1 MNTSEQLFAA
11 ALKAFKQAYTPY
23 SGFPVGAAVL
33 STDNHIYSGCNV
45 ENISYPVGTCA
56 EAGAIAAMLNG
67 GDNKIAEILIYA
79 DSKALISPCGACRQR
94 IAEFASADTKI
105 HLADKSGIKK
115 TFTLEE
121 LLPHNFKAISNRIR
135 MN

>member
-1 MNTSEQLFAA
+1 MNNATKLFNLASSAA
-11 ALKAFKQAYTPY
+11 ANAYAPY
-23 SGFPVGAAVL
+23 SKFCVGAAIL
-33 STDNHIYSGCNV
+33 SSSGNFYSGCNV

-56 EAGAIAAMLNG
+56 EAGAIAAMING
-67 GDNKIAEILIYA
+67 GDNKIVEILIYA

-105 HLADKSGIKK
+105 HLADKSGIQK

-121 LLPHNFKAISNRIR
+121 LLPHNFKEF
-135 MN
+135 

>member
-1 MNTSEQLFAA
+1 MNNATKLFNLASSAA
-11 ALKAFKQAYTPY
+11 ANAYAPY
-23 SGFPVGAAVL
+23 SQFKVGAAIL
-33 STDNHIYSGCNV
+33 SSSGNFYSGCNV

-121 LLPHNFKAISNRIR
+121 LLPNNFKEF
-135 MN
+135 